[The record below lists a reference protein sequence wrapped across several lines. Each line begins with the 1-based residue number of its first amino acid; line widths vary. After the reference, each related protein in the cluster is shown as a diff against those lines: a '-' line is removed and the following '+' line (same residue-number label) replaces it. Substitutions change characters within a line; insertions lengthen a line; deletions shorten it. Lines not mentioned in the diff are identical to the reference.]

1 MKFTENVLW
10 IFSEY
15 SQKNIQWIF
24 TNEYSV
30 NFQENSFSEFSVN
43 IPKMQE
49 EKRNYYYNFYMTG
62 TVLPI
67 NTRKSPFW
75 WEAEELEGH
84 NFAWRVIYL
93 CRNLF
98 WSKLPSLT
106 ICPPPTLQV
115 SHIKFYKMVLSRNTL
130 ASKGKHDAFKMQIGA
145 NCCQIAQILHWLCEN
160 IVHLSK
166 LIKLNW
172 FQTSIA

>member
-49 EKRNYYYNFYMTG
+49 NKRNFYYNFYMTG

-106 ICPPPTLQV
+106 ICPPPPP
-115 SHIKFYKMVLSRNTL
+115 SRCHTSNFTKWDCQGTHRHLRANMMLLKCKL
-130 ASKGKHDAFKMQIGA
+130 AP
-145 NCCQIAQILHWLCEN
+145 IAAKLHKYYTDYAR
-160 IVHLSK
+160 I
-166 LIKLNW
+166 
-172 FQTSIA
+172 